1 MKLLT
6 ARDYTTHAL
15 EAKLLKAGYDEGQ
28 TEAVISRLV
37 SERFLNDQRYAE
49 RFAEMALQQGRFVGY
64 RLRQEMRR
72 RGFSTEVINDVLA
85 LSDQQVTV
93 QQRVIAKEL
102 LDKKYPG
109 WSGGGEDAQRQR
121 RRGLGF
127 LQRRGFSA
135 GIVMDLFRQD
145 YSEE

>member
-1 MKLLT
+1 M
-6 ARDYTTHAL
+6 
-15 EAKLLKAGYDEGQ
+15 EAKLLKAGYDEEQ
-28 TEAVISRLV
+28 TATAVSRLV

-49 RFAEMALQQGRFVGY
+49 RFSEMALQQGRFVGY

-72 RGFSTEVINDVLA
+72 RGFSVDLINDVLA
-85 LSDQQVTV
+85 QPDQQ
-93 QQRVIAKEL
+93 QQQNTAKEL

-109 WSGGGEDAQRQR
+109 WSGSGEDAQRQR

-135 GIVMDLFRQD
+135 GVVMNLFRQD